1 MAVQKVATRASWA
14 ARNPILLTGEI
25 GFETDTG
32 NQKIGNGIQGW
43 NKLHYY
49 GSPGHWGEFS
59 SNANQSATA
68 NTPTEVT
75 YTNTDAAGDGVR
87 IELGSRIIVD
97 NPGVFV
103 FEFNLQLSN
112 ADTQIHDAH
121 FWLRK
126 NNSGSAGDVALTT
139 TAVSVIESH
148 GGVPGNNNLLLD
160 HTLVLARNDYIELI
174 WAPSDANVTLEAGA
188 AITSPYSRPSRP
200 SVVLNVFQVAA
211 A

>member
-1 MAVQKVATRASWA
+1 MAVQRVATRANWA
-14 ARNPILLTGEI
+14 ARNPILLPGEI

-32 NQKIGNGIQGW
+32 NQKIGNGVESW

-68 NTPTEVT
+68 DTPTEVT

-87 IELGSRIIVD
+87 IELGSRITVN
-97 NPGVFV
+97 NPGVYV

-121 FWLRK
+121 FWLRI
-126 NNSGSAGDVALTT
+126 NNSGSDGDVPLTT

-148 GGVPGNNNLLLD
+148 GGVPGNNNLLID
-160 HTLVLARNDYIELI
+160 HTLVLETEDYVELI
-174 WAPSDANVTLEAGA
+174 WAPSNANITLQAGA
-188 AITSPYSRPSRP
+188 AITDPYTRPSRP
-200 SVVLNVFQVAA
+200 SVVLNVYQVAA

>member
-1 MAVQKVATRASWA
+1 MAVQRVATSANWA
-14 ARNPILLTGEI
+14 ARNPILLPGEI

-32 NQKIGNGIQGW
+32 NQKIGNGIEGW

-59 SNANQSATA
+59 SNANQSAIA
-68 NTPTEVT
+68 DTPTEVT

-87 IELGSRIIVD
+87 IELGSRITVN
-97 NPGVFV
+97 NPGVYV

-126 NNSGSAGDVALTT
+126 NNSGSAGDVPLTT

-148 GGVPGNNNLLLD
+148 GGVPGNNNLLID
-160 HTLVLARNDYIELI
+160 HTLVLQKEDYIELI
-174 WAPSDANVTLEAGA
+174 WAPSDANVTLKAGA
-188 AITSPYSRPSRP
+188 AITSPYTRPSRP

>member
-1 MAVQKVATRASWA
+1 MAVQRVATRASWA

-32 NQKIGNGIQGW
+32 NQKIGNGVEGW

-59 SNANQSATA
+59 SNADQSTTA

-121 FWLRK
+121 FWLRR
-126 NNSGSAGDVALTT
+126 NNSGSDGDVPLTT

-174 WAPSDANVTLEAGA
+174 WAPNDANVTLKAGA
-188 AITSPYSRPSRP
+188 AITSPYTRPSRP
-200 SVVLNVFQVAA
+200 SVVCNVFQVAA

>member
-1 MAVQKVATRASWA
+1 MAVQRVATRASWA

-32 NQKIGNGIQGW
+32 NQKIGNGVENW

-59 SNANQSATA
+59 SNADQSATA

-75 YTNTDAAGDGVR
+75 YTNTDPAGDGVR

-121 FWLRK
+121 FWLRR
-126 NNSGSAGDVALTT
+126 NNSGSDGDVSLTT

-174 WAPSDANVTLEAGA
+174 WAPSDANVTLKAGA
-188 AITSPYSRPSRP
+188 AITSPYTRPSRP
-200 SVVLNVFQVAA
+200 SVVCNVFQVAA

>member
-1 MAVQKVATRASWA
+1 MAVQRVATRASWA

-32 NQKIGNGIQGW
+32 NQKIGNGVEGW

-59 SNANQSATA
+59 SNADQSTTA

-87 IELGSRIIVD
+87 IEFGSRIIVD

-121 FWLRK
+121 FWLRR
-126 NNSGSAGDVALTT
+126 NNSGSDGDVPLTT

-174 WAPSDANVTLEAGA
+174 WATSDANVTLKAGA
-188 AITSPYSRPSRP
+188 AITSPYARPSRP
-200 SVVLNVFQVAA
+200 SVVCNVFQVAA

>member
-1 MAVQKVATRASWA
+1 MAVQRVATRASWA

-32 NQKIGNGIQGW
+32 NQKIGNGVEGW

-59 SNANQSATA
+59 SNADQSATA

-121 FWLRK
+121 FWLRR
-126 NNSGSAGDVALTT
+126 NNSGSDGDVPLTT

-174 WAPSDANVTLEAGA
+174 WATSDANVTLKAGA
-188 AITSPYSRPSRP
+188 AITSPYARPSRP
-200 SVVLNVFQVAA
+200 SVVCNVFQVAA

>member
-1 MAVQKVATRASWA
+1 MAVQRVATRAGWA
-14 ARNPILLTGEI
+14 ARNPILLPGEI

-32 NQKIGNGIQGW
+32 NQKIGNGVEGW

-59 SNANQSATA
+59 SNADQSATA

-75 YTNTDAAGDGVR
+75 YTNTDAASDGVR

-121 FWLRK
+121 FWLRR
-126 NNSGSAGDVALTT
+126 NNGGSDGDVPLTT

-174 WAPSDANVTLEAGA
+174 WAPNDANVTLKAGA
-188 AITSPYSRPSRP
+188 AITSPYARPSRP
-200 SVVLNVFQVAA
+200 SVVCNVFQVAA

>member
-1 MAVQKVATRASWA
+1 MAVQRVATRASWA

-32 NQKIGNGIQGW
+32 NQKIGNGVEGW

-59 SNANQSATA
+59 SNADQSATA

-87 IELGSRIIVD
+87 IEFGSRIIVD

-121 FWLRK
+121 FWLRR
-126 NNSGSAGDVALTT
+126 NNSGSDGDVPLTT

-174 WAPSDANVTLEAGA
+174 WATSDANVTLKAGA
-188 AITSPYSRPSRP
+188 AITSPYARPSRP
-200 SVVLNVFQVAA
+200 SVVCNVFQVAA

>member
-1 MAVQKVATRASWA
+1 MTVQRVASRASWA
-14 ARNPILLTGEI
+14 ATNPILLKGEI
-25 GFETDTG
+25 GFESDTG
-32 NQKIGNGIQGW
+32 NEKIGNGVEGW

-59 SNANQSATA
+59 SDANQSAVA
-68 NTPTEVT
+68 DTPTEVT
-75 YTNTDAAGDGVR
+75 YNHTDPAGDGVR
-87 IELGSRIIVD
+87 IEQNSRITVN
-97 NPGVFV
+97 NPGIYV

-126 NNSGSAGDVALTT
+126 NNSGSDGDVALTT

-148 GGVPGNNNLLLD
+148 GGVPGNNNLLID
-160 HTLVLARNDYIELI
+160 HTLVLQKEDYIELI
-174 WAPSDANVTLEAGA
+174 WATSDANVTLKAGA
-188 AITSPYSRPSRP
+188 AITSPYTRPSRP

>member
-14 ARNPILLTGEI
+14 ARNPILLSGEI

-103 FEFNLQLSN
+103 FEFNLQLTN

-126 NNSGSAGDVALTT
+126 NNSGSDGDVPLTT

-148 GGVPGNNNLLLD
+148 GGVAGNNNLLLD

-174 WAPSDANVTLEAGA
+174 WAPSDANVTLKAGA

-200 SVVLNVFQVAA
+200 SVVCNVFQVAA

>member
-1 MAVQKVATRASWA
+1 MAVQRVATRANWA
-14 ARNPILLTGEI
+14 ARNPILLPGEI
-25 GFETDTG
+25 GFESDTG
-32 NQKIGNGIQGW
+32 NQKIGNGVEGW

-59 SNANQSATA
+59 SNANQSAIA
-68 NTPTEVT
+68 DTPTEVT
-75 YTNTDAAGDGVR
+75 FTNTDPNGDGVR
-87 IELGSRIIVD
+87 IELNSRITVN
-97 NPGVFV
+97 NPGVYV

-148 GGVPGNNNLLLD
+148 GGVPGNNNLLID
-160 HTLVLARNDYIELI
+160 HTLVLQKEDYIELI
-174 WAPSDANVTLEAGA
+174 WAPSDANVTLKADA
-188 AITSPYSRPSRP
+188 AITSPYTRPSRP

>member
-1 MAVQKVATRASWA
+1 MAVQRVATRASWA

-32 NQKIGNGIQGW
+32 NQKIGNGVESW

-59 SNANQSATA
+59 SNADQSATA

-75 YTNTDAAGDGVR
+75 YTNTVAAGDSVR

-103 FEFNLQLSN
+103 FEFNVQLSN
-112 ADTQIHDAH
+112 ADSQIHDAH
-121 FWLRK
+121 FWLRR
-126 NNSGSAGDVALTT
+126 NNSGSDGDVPLTT
-139 TAVSVIESH
+139 TSVSVIESH
-148 GGVPGNNNLLLD
+148 GGVPGNNNLLID

-174 WAPSDANVTLEAGA
+174 WAPSDANVTLKAGA
-188 AITSPYSRPSRP
+188 AITSPYTRPSRP
-200 SVVLNVFQVAA
+200 SVVCNVFQVAA

>member
-1 MAVQKVATRASWA
+1 MAVQRVATRANWA
-14 ARNPILLTGEI
+14 ARNPILLPGEI

-32 NQKIGNGIQGW
+32 NQKIGNGVEGW

-87 IELGSRIIVD
+87 IELGTRITVN
-97 NPGVFV
+97 NPGVYV

-126 NNSGSAGDVALTT
+126 NNSGSAGDVPLTT

-148 GGVPGNNNLLLD
+148 GGIPGNNNLLID
-160 HTLVLARNDYIELI
+160 HTLVLQDEDYIELI
-174 WAPSDANVTLEAGA
+174 WAPSDANVTLQAGA
-188 AITSPYSRPSRP
+188 AITSPYVRPSRP

>member
-1 MAVQKVATRASWA
+1 MAVQRVATRANWA
-14 ARNPILLTGEI
+14 ARNPILLPGEI

-32 NQKIGNGIQGW
+32 NQKIGNGIEGW

-75 YTNTDAAGDGVR
+75 YNNTDAAGDGVR

-121 FWLRK
+121 FWLRR
-126 NNSGSAGDVALTT
+126 NNSGSDGDVPLTT

-148 GGVPGNNNLLLD
+148 GGVPGNNNLLID

-174 WAPSDANVTLEAGA
+174 WAPSDANVTLKAGA
-188 AITSPYSRPSRP
+188 AVTSPYTRPSRP
-200 SVVLNVFQVAA
+200 SVVCNVFQIASA
-211 A
+211 

>member
-1 MAVQKVATRASWA
+1 MAVQRVATRAGWA
-14 ARNPILLTGEI
+14 ARNPILLPGEI

-32 NQKIGNGIQGW
+32 NQKIGNGVEGW

-59 SNANQSATA
+59 SNADQSATA

-75 YTNTDAAGDGVR
+75 YTNTDAASDGVR

-121 FWLRK
+121 FWLRR
-126 NNSGSAGDVALTT
+126 NNGGSDGDVPLTT

-174 WAPSDANVTLEAGA
+174 WAPSDADVTLKAGA
-188 AITSPYSRPSRP
+188 AITSPYTRPSRP
-200 SVVLNVFQVAA
+200 SVVCNVFQVAA

>member
-1 MAVQKVATRASWA
+1 MAVQRVATRASWA

-32 NQKIGNGIQGW
+32 NQKIGNGVEGW

-59 SNANQSATA
+59 SNADQSATA

-121 FWLRK
+121 FWLRR
-126 NNSGSAGDVALTT
+126 NNSGSDGDVPLTT

-174 WAPSDANVTLEAGA
+174 WATSDANVTLKAGA
-188 AITSPYSRPSRP
+188 AITSPYTRPSRP
-200 SVVLNVFQVAA
+200 SVVCNVFQVAA

>member
-1 MAVQKVATRASWA
+1 MAVQKVATRANWA
-14 ARNPILLTGEI
+14 ARNPILLSGEI

-174 WAPSDANVTLEAGA
+174 WAPSDANVTLKAGA
-188 AITSPYSRPSRP
+188 AITSPYTRPARP

>member
-14 ARNPILLTGEI
+14 ARNPILLSGEI

-59 SNANQSATA
+59 SNADQSATA

-103 FEFNLQLSN
+103 FEYNLQLSN

-121 FWLRK
+121 FWLRR
-126 NNSGSAGDVALTT
+126 NNNGSDGDVPLTT

-174 WAPSDANVTLEAGA
+174 WAPSDANLTLKAGA
-188 AITSPYSRPSRP
+188 AVTSPYTRPSRP
-200 SVVLNVFQVAA
+200 SVVCNVFQVAA

>member
-1 MAVQKVATRASWA
+1 MAVQRVATRASWA
-14 ARNPILLTGEI
+14 ARNPILLPGEI

-32 NQKIGNGIQGW
+32 NQKIGNGVEGW

-59 SNANQSATA
+59 SNADQSATA

-121 FWLRK
+121 FWLRR
-126 NNSGSAGDVALTT
+126 NNSGSDGDVPLTT

-174 WAPSDANVTLEAGA
+174 WAPSDANVTLKAGA
-188 AITSPYSRPSRP
+188 AITSPYTRPSRP
-200 SVVLNVFQVAA
+200 SVVCNVFQVAA

>member
-1 MAVQKVATRASWA
+1 MAVQRVASSANWA
-14 ARNPILLTGEI
+14 ARNPILLPGEI

-32 NQKIGNGIQGW
+32 NQKIGNGIESW

-59 SNANQSATA
+59 SNANQSAIA
-68 NTPTEVT
+68 DTPTEIT

-87 IELGSRIIVD
+87 IELGSRITVN
-97 NPGVFV
+97 NPGVYV

-148 GGVPGNNNLLLD
+148 GGVPGNNNLLID
-160 HTLVLARNDYIELI
+160 HTLVLQKEDYIELI
-174 WAPSDANVTLEAGA
+174 WAPSDANVTLKAGA
-188 AITSPYSRPSRP
+188 AITSPYTRPARP

>member
-1 MAVQKVATRASWA
+1 MAVQRVATRANWA
-14 ARNPILLTGEI
+14 ARNPILLSGEI

-126 NNSGSAGDVALTT
+126 NNSGSDGDVALTT
-139 TAVSVIESH
+139 TVVSVIESH
-148 GGVPGNNNLLLD
+148 GGVAGNNNLLID

-174 WAPSDANVTLEAGA
+174 WAPSDANVTLKAGA
-188 AITSPYSRPSRP
+188 AVTSPYTRPSRP
-200 SVVLNVFQVAA
+200 SVVCNVFQVAA

>member
-1 MAVQKVATRASWA
+1 MTVQKVASRASWA
-14 ARNPILLTGEI
+14 ARNPILLKGEI
-25 GFETDTG
+25 GFESDTG
-32 NQKIGNGIQGW
+32 NEKIGNGVEGW

-59 SNANQSATA
+59 SNANQSAVA
-68 NTPTEVT
+68 DTPTEIT
-75 YTNTDAAGDGVR
+75 YNHTDPAGDGVR
-87 IELGSRIIVD
+87 IEQNSRITVN
-97 NPGVFV
+97 NPGVYV

-126 NNSGSAGDVALTT
+126 NNSGSEGDVALTT
-139 TAVSVIESH
+139 TAASVIESH
-148 GGVPGNNNLLLD
+148 GGVPGNNNLLID
-160 HTLVLARNDYIELI
+160 HTLVLQKEDYIELI
-174 WAPSDANVTLEAGA
+174 WAPSDANVTLKAAA
-188 AITSPYSRPSRP
+188 AITSPYTRPSRP